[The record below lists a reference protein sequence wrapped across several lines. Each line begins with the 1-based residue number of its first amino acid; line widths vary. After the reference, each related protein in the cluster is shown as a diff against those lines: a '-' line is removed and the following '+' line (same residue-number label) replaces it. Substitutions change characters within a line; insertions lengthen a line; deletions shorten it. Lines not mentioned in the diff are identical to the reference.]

1 MFPFIDQIQILSI
14 IYTWN
19 FLIKK
24 NEIPPKKNKRKKR
37 KKKEKG
43 KKKHDQKQKTFSDR
57 IDTIILPLVCLQVQE
72 EFYLPIHHTVY
83 FDCPTVKRQWPVLVY
98 SPSRSIGP
106 GMDNPL
112 NFSETDH

>member
-1 MFPFIDQIQILSI
+1 M
-14 IYTWN
+14 N
-19 FLIKK
+19 K
-24 NEIPPKKNKRKKR
+24 NNK
-37 KKKEKG
+37 
-43 KKKHDQKQKTFSDR
+43 TYFSDR

-83 FDCPTVKRQWPVLVY
+83 FDCPTVKTMACVVY

-106 GMDNPL
+106 GMDSPL

>member
-1 MFPFIDQIQILSI
+1 M
-14 IYTWN
+14 T
-19 FLIKK
+19 
-24 NEIPPKKNKRKKR
+24 KNKKP
-37 KKKEKG
+37 
-43 KKKHDQKQKTFSDR
+43 HFSDR

-83 FDCPTVKRQWPVLVY
+83 FDCPTVKTMACVVY

-106 GMDNPL
+106 GMDSPL